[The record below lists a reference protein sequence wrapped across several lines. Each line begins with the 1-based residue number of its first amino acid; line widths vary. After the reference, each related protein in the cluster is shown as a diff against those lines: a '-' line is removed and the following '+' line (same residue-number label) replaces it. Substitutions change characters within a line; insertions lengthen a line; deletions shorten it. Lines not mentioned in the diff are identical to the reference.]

1 MNDDIKVIS
10 EKNFNYD
17 LLSIQTTS
25 KVILSKKLYK
35 IIIGPCQKHLS
46 DVLDRRLN
54 FDEQLK
60 VVINKTKMLLHKLL
74 NILPRVALLSYIK
87 SYIKSLP
94 DLIWTK

>member
-35 IIIGPCQKHLS
+35 IIIGSMSETSQ
-46 DVLDRRLN
+46 
-54 FDEQLK
+54 
-60 VVINKTKMLLHKLL
+60 
-74 NILPRVALLSYIK
+74 
-87 SYIKSLP
+87 
-94 DLIWTK
+94 